1 MMATPAGDSPP
12 AAVPGLGRRLG
23 LGLFA
28 AALAPRLAL
37 ALIFLRY
44 PIGLDDM
51 FQYDMLAR
59 SLASGNG
66 YRWYA
71 AADVAPLRPYL
82 ERAYGWDLDG
92 VTIPARGFPTS
103 FRPPG
108 YPAFLAGI
116 YLLSGFGLR
125 LPATRVAQAI
135 LGAAL
140 APLTAQLALGLG
152 LSRRAARL
160 AGLGLAFYP
169 VLWMYPL
176 GLGSENLFLPLVLLS
191 LLALLFS
198 GRSDRPVSAIVPAVA
213 LAAGTLTRGA
223 LAAFLPFA
231 ACWLLRERGG
241 RHAAVLTAVTVLGLL
256 PWSVR
261 NSLLHRRPSF
271 VDNSVGYNLF
281 VGYHPKSDGGFTVGV
296 ASLPLHILDD
306 GERDRWSFA
315 QALGFI
321 RDDPGRVPG
330 LLANRLILLSG
341 MEDRELVFFYSN
353 GFFGP
358 IAQPWLAL
366 AYLTLI
372 LPWPAVAAAA
382 PFGIALASRSQEA
395 ARRAALVLGL
405 VASTLLAYLPILADA
420 RFHLPLVPAL
430 APLAASAWTAPPGT
444 MRSISQTA
452 RRLAWLALI
461 TLGILWAADVVHDWS
476 KLIRIMSPGGHLL
489 RLDY

>member
-1 MMATPAGDSPP
+1 MTTPAGASHP
-12 AAVPGLGRRLG
+12 APAGLGRRMW

-37 ALIFLRY
+37 ALVFLRF

-71 AADVAPLRPYL
+71 AADVAPLRSYL

-92 VTIPARGFPTS
+92 VTVPERGFPTS

-116 YLLSGFGLR
+116 YLLSGFALR
-125 LPATRVAQAI
+125 LPATRLAQAF

-140 APLTAQLALGLG
+140 APLTALLALRLG
-152 LSRRAARL
+152 LSIRAARL
-160 AGLGLAFYP
+160 AGLCLAFYP

-176 GLGSENLFLPLVLLS
+176 GLGSENLFVPLVLVS

-198 GRSDRPVSAIVPAVA
+198 GRSDRPASAILPA
-213 LAAGTLTRGA
+213 LALATGILTRGA

-231 ACWLLRERGG
+231 GYWLFRQRGW
-241 RHAAVLTAVTVLGLL
+241 RHAAVLTTVTVLGLV

-261 NSLLHRRPSF
+261 NSLLNRRLSF
-271 VDNSVGYNLF
+271 VDNSVGYNMF
-281 VGYHPKSDGGFTVGV
+281 VGYHPESDGGFTVGV

-306 GERDRWSFA
+306 GERDRWSAA

-321 RDDPGRVPG
+321 RDDPGRVPA
-330 LLANRLILLSG
+330 LVANRLILLAG
-341 MEDRELVFFYSN
+341 LEDRELAFFYSN

-366 AYLTLI
+366 AYLALV

-382 PFGIALASRSQEA
+382 PFGIAAASRTPEA
-395 ARRAALVLGL
+395 ARRAGLVLGL
-405 VASTLLAYLPILADA
+405 VASTLIAYLPILADA

-430 APLAASAWTAPPGT
+430 APFAAAAWTDPEGT
-444 MRSISQTA
+444 MRSVSPSA
-452 RRLAWLALI
+452 RRLARLALI
-461 TLGILWAADVVHDWS
+461 LLIILWVADIAHDWS
-476 KLIRIMSPGGHLL
+476 KLVQVMSPGGHLL